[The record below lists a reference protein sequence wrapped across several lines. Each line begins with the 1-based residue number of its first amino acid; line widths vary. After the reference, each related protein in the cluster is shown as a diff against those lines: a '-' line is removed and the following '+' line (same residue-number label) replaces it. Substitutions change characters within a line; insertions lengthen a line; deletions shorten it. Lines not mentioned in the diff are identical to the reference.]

1 MNLKIGLRDYLSGEK
16 SKSLFSRNLIMIIRV
31 LLLTFLSTRR
41 AYSFTST
48 LQGPIVHKLSWNSL
62 DRPLL
67 NNHGPLGALPS
78 TKTQQKETEEVTLV
92 DKKTGAKSNQSLYN
106 NISISEELTEEKL
119 FFGVP
124 SETAKSLSLL
134 LFSQFVLFIGVGA
147 VIPSIPLYGKEIGL
161 SSAANG
167 IVISAPALALL
178 LLAKSAGQYADKLRK
193 PAMLW
198 GMLIIAISD
207 LGTAVAQSIVP
218 LVIARL
224 GLGAGRCI
232 SESGERG
239 MLADLAAKIPQLR
252 GRVLS
257 IQQAV
262 VALGIAVGAPAGGV
276 VVEEYGPRAA
286 FLCVTAAAL
295 FALVIYWFLPETLE
309 VTEASKELKETS
321 LSIDK
326 NVEGESTKTVE
337 WKELLEDSRWRGLSL
352 FEIGA
357 KFGYAAKLASIPILA
372 AAILPGGA
380 IGAGALLSAAGLSG
394 LVGGPMG
401 GYLSDRIGAKNTI
414 LLSGIFSGLGL
425 ILIPF
430 SLQINSPEYLPDGA
444 AFCAA
449 VLIWS
454 TSVAAQGPASNAFA
468 QEISPEGS
476 TATAMALPRAA
487 GDAVYLFAPF
497 LLGLVS
503 DASLPDG
510 TDCAV
515 AGICGLLGIAAL
527 NWSKK

>member
-1 MNLKIGLRDYLSGEK
+1 M
-16 SKSLFSRNLIMIIRV
+16 
-31 LLLTFLSTRR
+31 
-41 AYSFTST
+41 
-48 LQGPIVHKLSWNSL
+48 SWNSL
-62 DRPLL
+62 AQSSLK
-67 NNHGPLGALPS
+67 NIGPLAALPS
-78 TKTQQKETEEVTLV
+78 TKTQSKKTEKITSA
-92 DKKTGAKSNQSLYN
+92 DKKTGPKRSSKQLSPN
-106 NISISEELTEEKL
+106 NISKSQELSEEKL

-124 SETAKSLSLL
+124 SETAKPLSLL
-134 LFSQFVLFIGVGA
+134 LFSQFLLFIGVGA

-178 LLAKSAGQYADKLRK
+178 LLAKPAGQYADKLRK

-198 GMLIIAISD
+198 GMLIIALSD
-207 LGTAVAQSIVP
+207 LGTAVSQSIVP

-239 MLADLAAKIPQLR
+239 MLADLAAKIPELR

-262 VALGIAVGAPAGGV
+262 IALGIAIGAPAGGV
-276 VVEEYGPRAA
+276 VVEQYGPRAA
-286 FLCVTAAAL
+286 FLCVTTAAL
-295 FALVIYWFLPETLE
+295 FALIIYSFLPETIE
-309 VTEASKELKETS
+309 GGETS
-321 LSIDK
+321 QESKGTLPSLTGNI
-326 NVEGESTKTVE
+326 EGELEATKTVD

-394 LVGGPMG
+394 LIGGPLG
-401 GYLSDRIGAKNTI
+401 GYFSDRIGAKNTI
-414 LLSGIFSGLGL
+414 LLSGLFSGLGL

-430 SLQINSPEYLPDGA
+430 SLQINSPEYLPDGT
-444 AFCAA
+444 AFCVA

-510 TDCAV
+510 TECAV

-527 NWSKK
+527 RISNPSNQP